1 MPVGLYFRLLCWTAV
16 LVTALSP
23 LQAEPLPVN
32 FSREVLPILSD
43 RCFHCHGPDPG
54 HRKADLR
61 LDLESGA
68 TRSLDGTRPIVPG
81 DLEGSEV
88 WHRLITEDEDEM
100 MPPPDSHRKP
110 LSSEEKETIRRWI
123 KEGAVWG
130 KH

>member
-1 MPVGLYFRLLCWTAV
+1 MVQTYQNHTTALQDRRVTLVRCFPMPVGLYFRLLCWTAV

-68 TRSLDGTRPIVPG
+68 TRSLDGTRPI
-81 DLEGSEV
+81 
-88 WHRLITEDEDEM
+88 
-100 MPPPDSHRKP
+100 
-110 LSSEEKETIRRWI
+110 
-123 KEGAVWG
+123 
-130 KH
+130 